1 MLTTNFS
8 DGGSRVTRIG
18 LCCMGTS
25 RISGAADNAESIA
38 TIHRALDLTLTVAE
52 RERLDAALPA
62 GAGAGEHNQPVQLA
76 KVKR

>member
-25 RISGAADNAESIA
+25 RIYGAADDAESIA

-52 RERLDAALPA
+52 CGRLDAALPA
-62 GAGAGEHNQPVQLA
+62 GAGERNQPVQLA